1 MRFLIL
7 GQGGREHA
15 LIRALKFSPSITEIH
30 AAPGSQGIS
39 QEAICHAVDLGDA
52 SAVEAFVGKYRFD
65 CVIIGP
71 EQYLV
76 EGLAD
81 RLRALGVNVVG
92 PSAAAARLE
101 GSKVFAKEFMK
112 RAGIP
117 TARYE
122 VVGTVEATLDAATRF
137 TPPYVL
143 KADGLAAG
151 KGVFICATL
160 SDLRRAATDLFE
172 ARVLGEAG
180 ARAVLEQFQDGY
192 EISYLVLTDGRRAEA
207 LPLAQD
213 HKRLGDGDV
222 GPNTGGMG
230 VVAPVEITAD
240 LRARIEAQLI
250 QPSVRQLDAENLL
263 YRGVL
268 YVGVMVTA
276 EGPTVL
282 EYNVRFGDPE
292 AQVIL
297 PLLDGD
303 WAKVFSDLGR
313 GELRPLRW
321 TGMHTACVV
330 EAALGYPDAPVKGD
344 VIEGDLGYQTHSS
357 YFLHAGTA
365 KSKGGQWIVNGGRV
379 LNAVGM
385 GNSLAEALR
394 EAYAQAGKVSWRGLQ
409 MRKDIGARQV
419 D

>member
-15 LIRALKFSPSITEIH
+15 LIRALKFSPSVSEIH

-39 QEAICHAVDLGDA
+39 QDAICHSLDLNDA
-52 SAVEAFVGKYRFD
+52 GAVEAFVAKYRFD

-76 EGLAD
+76 DGLAD

-92 PSAAAARLE
+92 PDAAAARLE
-101 GSKVFAKEFMK
+101 GSKVFAKEFMA
-112 RAGIP
+112 RAGVA
-117 TARYE
+117 TAAYQ
-122 VVGTVEATLDAATRF
+122 VVTSVDETLTAAKSF
-137 TPPYVL
+137 TAPFVL

-151 KGVFICATL
+151 KGVFICANE
-160 SDLRRAATDLFE
+160 DELRHAAAQLFE
-172 ARVLGEAG
+172 RRVFGEAG
-180 ARAVLEQFQDGY
+180 MRAVLEQFQAGY
-192 EISYLVLTDGRRAEA
+192 EISYLILTDGTKWEA

-213 HKRLGDGDV
+213 HKRLADGDQ

-230 VVAPVEITAD
+230 VVAPVALEGE
-240 LRARIEAQLI
+240 LRRQIETQLI
-250 QPSVRQLDAENLL
+250 EPSVRQLAAEQLL

-276 EGPTVL
+276 DGPKAL

-303 WAKVFSDLGR
+303 WARVFADLGQGR
-313 GELRPLRW
+313 LQSLKW
-321 TGMHTACVV
+321 TRMRTACIV
-330 EAALGYPDAPVKGD
+330 EAARGYPESPVKGD
-344 VIEGDLGYQTHSS
+344 VIEGDLGYQTNSS

-365 KSKGGQWIVNGGRV
+365 KGAAGQWIVNGGRV

-385 GNSLAEALR
+385 GSSLEEAVR
-394 EAYAQAGKVSWRGLQ
+394 AAYAQAGKVSWRGLQ
-409 MRKDIGARQV
+409 MRTDIGARQV
-419 D
+419 E